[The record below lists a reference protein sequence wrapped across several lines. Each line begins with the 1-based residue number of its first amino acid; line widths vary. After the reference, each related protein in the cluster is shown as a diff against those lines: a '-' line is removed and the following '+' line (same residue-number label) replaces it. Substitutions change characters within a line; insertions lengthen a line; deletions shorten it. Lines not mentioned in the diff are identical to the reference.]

1 MSAAQDNVH
10 TTLQRVGARAWGVAT
25 GLMLGGAL
33 FIATVVLVLKG
44 GVDKGA
50 HLGRLSQVLPGY
62 DVTVGGAFIGF
73 MYAFVVGYAL
83 GRVLAPR
90 RVVSI
95 SSATKSQG
103 KHVRLNGASW
113 GLAIGLVLALM
124 LFASTNALALRGGE
138 HAGDL
143 MQRLN
148 IYLPGYS
155 VSFAGSLIGAAY
167 VFAIGWLF
175 GRLIGVVYN
184 RAVEVAER

>member
-1 MSAAQDNVH
+1 MSSAQPNVH

-25 GLMLGGAL
+25 GLMFGTAL
-33 FIATVVLVLKG
+33 FVATLVLVLKG
-44 GVDKGA
+44 GADKGA

-73 MYAFVVGYAL
+73 VYFFVVGYAL

-95 SSATKSQG
+95 SSTPQSQG
-103 KHVRLNGASW
+103 KHVRLNGGSW
-113 GLAIGLVLALM
+113 GLATGLVLALM
-124 LFASTNALALRGGE
+124 LFATTNALVLRGGE

-143 MQRLN
+143 MQRLS
-148 IYLPGYS
+148 IYFPGYA
-155 VSFAGSLIGAAY
+155 VTFAGSLIGAAY
-167 VFAIGWLF
+167 VFAVGWLL
-175 GRLIGVVYN
+175 GCLIGVVYN